1 MLYIAVAHGNFSDIQ
16 TPEWEN
22 MRVLLA
28 SVWREGVQRGFTRSE
43 IASFILCFKKPLFDR
58 LCHQLTQNRD
68 ALVEQLWLST
78 SLLDQLGL
86 WVTEIFLK
94 ARKEVIERQQ
104 QEMLELS
111 TSVVK
116 LWQGIV
122 ASRAGLSTVPPLKYS
137 NPCRSRKFFTAPQPS
152 PRVRGGSKKFTNDL
166 GSL

>member
-1 MLYIAVAHGNFSDIQ
+1 MGKYAGA
-16 TPEWEN
+16 
-22 MRVLLA
+22 A
-28 SVWREGVQRGFTRSE
+28 SIRFARGRSE
-43 IASFILCFKKPLFDR
+43 RLYSLRDSEFHFMLKPLFDR
-58 LCHQLTQNRD
+58 LCHKLTQNRD